1 MGEPQVAIMMSYP
14 SLDYHTDD
22 QSQLAYSSDDSG
34 SFSDAYFLRS
44 ESGAF
49 SPSSSSPFQQQH
61 NYGTIDQRP
70 YVHEDSLQE
79 SALTRLV
86 ITGSILEDNPHLE
99 ESSQQ
104 PEPPWKTRPR
114 ANSVRLQRKSIR
126 KNQKEQEQREHL
138 VRQVRGKDQP
148 EEWRDVLW
156 LILFCIQ
163 LMGILFCAVRFG
175 SVTFFTKNRDS
186 AQATQISSPSNGTL
200 INDSASQQQYESFQ
214 IDYRTVVKI
223 ASIAGLYAS
232 ILSTLTVGFML
243 ILAKSLIQSALI
255 CTMLAELAWALL
267 GLAIDPNGII
277 TILGCCALALTLAY
291 TLWVWELIPFAAT
304 NLYTALCALRGSSDV
319 LLLGMGMLVFT
330 IAWCLLWSIAFI
342 GIVDTMDACFEAD
355 CGAPFYLYVGMVFS
369 FCWTNI
375 VITVSFSSLHGGNC
389 VHVVSHSNERR
400 RTLQRLQWPLR

>member
-1 MGEPQVAIMMSYP
+1 LKNPLS
-14 SLDYHTDD
+14 
-22 QSQLAYSSDDSG
+22 
-34 SFSDAYFLRS
+34 
-44 ESGAF
+44 
-49 SPSSSSPFQQQH
+49 SPSPLGKQ
-61 NYGTIDQRP
+61 GRARI
-70 YVHEDSLQE
+70 
-79 SALTRLV
+79 RL
-86 ITGSILEDNPHLE
+86 GFNEN
-99 ESSQQ
+99 
-104 PEPPWKTRPR
+104 R
-114 ANSVRLQRKSIR
+114 SV
-126 KNQKEQEQREHL
+126 NQKEQEQREHL

-200 INDSASQQQYESFQ
+200 INDSASQQQYGSFQ

-277 TILGCCALALTLAY
+277 TILGCCA
-291 TLWVWELIPFAAT
+291 P
-304 NLYTALCALRGSSDV
+304 CPD
-319 LLLGMGMLVFT
+319 
-330 IAWCLLWSIAFI
+330 
-342 GIVDTMDACFEAD
+342 
-355 CGAPFYLYVGMVFS
+355 
-369 FCWTNI
+369 
-375 VITVSFSSLHGGNC
+375 SSLHFVGMGAYSVC
-389 VHVVSHSNERR
+389 GDEFIRGAMCPAWIVGCIVVGYGVREC
-400 RTLQRLQWPLR
+400 